1 MTGSPDVLSDVL
13 RWARLRGIVQGRMDL
28 SAPWGLAVPAGDEAC
43 FYVVARGACWIE
55 GEDVGEPRQLS
66 AGDLL
71 FLPRGRQHAL
81 KDAPRTRARP
91 GAELLG
97 VCVPAL
103 HATVHRGGGGGAA
116 THILAGRFAM
126 EGPAGRRLQEALP
139 ACIHIAAHS
148 RLARGLAVAQD
159 EVCEEIETPGPGT
172 LLLIDRLA
180 DVLLVRVLRH
190 YMTGAVNAATTG
202 ADADAPEHSW
212 LTALVDPKIGR
223 ALSVMHA
230 NPEKPWTVT
239 TLAREAGQSRSGF
252 ATRFR
257 AAVGQSPMDYLA
269 RWRVEVGADLLVH
282 EDLTVG
288 EAAARVGYET
298 DAAFTRVFK
307 RQFGT
312 PPARYR
318 RQRAQ
323 SSTSGARSASSR
335 GTMAPSDR

>member
-1 MTGSPDVLSDVL
+1 
-13 RWARLRGIVQGRMDL
+13 
-28 SAPWGLAVPAGDEAC
+28 
-43 FYVVARGACWIE
+43 
-55 GEDVGEPRQLS
+55 
-66 AGDLL
+66 
-71 FLPRGRQHAL
+71 
-81 KDAPRTRARP
+81 
-91 GAELLG
+91 
-97 VCVPAL
+97 
-103 HATVHRGGGGGAA
+103 VHRGGGGGTA

-126 EGPAGRRLQEALP
+126 EGPAARRLQEALP
-139 ACIHIAAHS
+139 AYMHIPAHS
-148 RLARGLAVAQD
+148 RVARGLAGAQD

-172 LLLIDRLA
+172 LLLMDRLA

-190 YMTGAVNAATTG
+190 YMAH
-202 ADADAPEHSW
+202 ADAHQRSW

-269 RWRVEVGADLLVH
+269 RWRVEVGADLLVS
-282 EDLTVG
+282 EALTVG

-318 RQRAQ
+318 RLRAE
-323 SSTSGARSASSR
+323 TAGSGARSAPSR